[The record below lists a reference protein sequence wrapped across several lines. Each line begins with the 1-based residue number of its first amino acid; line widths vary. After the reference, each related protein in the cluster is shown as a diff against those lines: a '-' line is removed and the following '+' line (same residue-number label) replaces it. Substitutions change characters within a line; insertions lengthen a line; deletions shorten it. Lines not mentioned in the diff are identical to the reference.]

1 MLSDFPCNMC
11 LLCIND
17 FHLQVLQVLDW
28 IIWMQL
34 GAQDTVA
41 QESWKE
47 DPWYQKQISSLPP
60 LISARNQRPW

>member
-1 MLSDFPCNMC
+1 MC